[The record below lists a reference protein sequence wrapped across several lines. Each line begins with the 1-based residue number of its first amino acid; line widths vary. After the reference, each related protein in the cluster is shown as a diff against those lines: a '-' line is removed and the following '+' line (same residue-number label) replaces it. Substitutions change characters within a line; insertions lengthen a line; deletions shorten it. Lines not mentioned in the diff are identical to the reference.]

1 MSKSVINE
9 KPLAPADTEA
19 KGKAVKTPLQ
29 DNRLWTQ
36 VCPCPATPD
45 GAYISEKVEIYNGDL
60 SVRFTDYND
69 AGEHPGRA
77 DSIQLL
83 IDLNFNENATNRILS
98 VISFYKWNG
107 SEYAPVS
114 LIGER
119 PDLRHVVLGNII
131 EFDDDADSDNESL
144 NRFLPGKE
152 VSE

>member
-1 MSKSVINE
+1 MKKSVTKE
-9 KPLAPADTEA
+9 KPQAPAGTEA
-19 KGKAVKTPLQ
+19 QGDKAINTLEV
-29 DNRLWTQ
+29 DHRLWVQ
-36 VCPCPATPD
+36 VCPRPATPD

-69 AGEHPGRA
+69 AGEEPGRA
-77 DSIQLL
+77 DSIQLF

-107 SEYAPVS
+107 SEYVPVS
-114 LIGER
+114 LLGER

-131 EFDDDADSDNESL
+131 EFDDDADSDCMK
-144 NRFLPGKE
+144 KE